1 MTKEQILNMYNES
14 YKFSELKN
22 KKVQLARKPESN
34 YIYFVEMFSER
45 MEVSEIT
52 KEGNIIPF
60 EFKMEGKRTFWDKLF
75 NRPVEVIT
83 EGRIL
88 CNILPSNLIQ
98 NEFYIKFY
106 STLNSLYLHTGI
118 KYWFFA
124 IRNEGSVAI
133 KAAYL
138 SGKVLS
144 YSALLGVY
152 QITDI
157 PQIPVFA
164 KRTPRR
170 PSDIR
175 NFLNKKAISEED
187 VYVIYK
193 NKIKK
198 LSLNE

>member
-1 MTKEQILNMYNES
+1 MKKEQILNMYNES

-22 KKVQLARKPESN
+22 KKVQLARKPESD

-52 KEGNIIPF
+52 EAGEVIPF

-98 NEFYIKFY
+98 NKFYIKLY
-106 STLNSLYLHTGI
+106 HTLCNLYLQTGL

-124 IRNEGSVAI
+124 INNEGPIAI

-138 SGKVLS
+138 SGEDLYYTS
-144 YSALLGVY
+144 LLDVC
-152 QITDI
+152 QKIDI

-164 KRTPRR
+164 KRILRR

-175 NFLNKKAISEED
+175 NLLNKKAISEED
-187 VYVIYK
+187 VYVVYK
-193 NKIKK
+193 NEIKK

>member
-1 MTKEQILNMYNES
+1 MKKEQILNMYNES

-22 KKVQLARKPESN
+22 KKVQLARKPKSD

-52 KEGNIIPF
+52 EAGEVIPF

-106 STLNSLYLHTGI
+106 STLDSLYLHTGI

-124 IRNEGSVAI
+124 INNEGPIAI

-138 SGKVLS
+138 SGEDLYYTS
-144 YSALLGVY
+144 LLDVC
-152 QITDI
+152 QKIDI

-164 KRTPRR
+164 KRILRR

-175 NFLNKKAISEED
+175 SLLNKKAISEED
-187 VYVIYK
+187 VYVVYK
-193 NKIKK
+193 NEIKK